1 MYPSLFHVTVSFQKN
16 LKTSLRRKSRFMIGI
31 VKIIYRPQFV
41 LSRIAKKTI
50 VTKKCTARKHAKPV
64 QVSDIFFYFVTF
76 AAFDHRNLTVLTL
89 LKL

>member
-1 MYPSLFHVTVSFQKN
+1 
-16 LKTSLRRKSRFMIGI
+16 MIRI

-64 QVSDIFFYFVTF
+64 QVSDIFILLPLLLLITE
-76 AAFDHRNLTVLTL
+76 TL
-89 LKL
+89 QF